1 MLKTQD
7 LLNLNK
13 LIGGDSEVIFAVIL
27 QNALHPKNNNRT
39 EAIKSGT
46 YQSITTKDD
55 AHSFI
60 NSLISSNFKNELMG
74 IESECKN
81 KLASL

>member
-1 MLKTQD
+1 MKK
-7 LLNLNK
+7 LL
-13 LIGGDSEVIFAVIL
+13 GGDSEVIFAVCL

-39 EAIKSGT
+39 EAIKNGT
-46 YQSITTKDD
+46 YKEIMTSED

-81 KLASL
+81 KVASL